1 MVYVLPT
8 QQFLRIALI
17 NQIMIG
23 GKWEALVLFCDI
35 KGEIGL
41 GCQTLD
47 TIWYIVIIGISL
59 ENTVWC
65 IGIIG
70 ISSWM
75 GNLISSESFQVF
87 NDDLIY
93 HAMMLKSIHFMITYL
108 FMFFLQIKS
117 L

>member
-47 TIWYIVIIGISL
+47 TIWYIVIIGIS
-59 ENTVWC
+59 
-65 IGIIG
+65 
-70 ISSWM
+70 SWM

-87 NDDLIY
+87 NDVLIY

>member
-8 QQFLRIALI
+8 QQFLCIALI

-47 TIWYIVIIGISL
+47 TIWYIVIIGIS
-59 ENTVWC
+59 
-65 IGIIG
+65 
-70 ISSWM
+70 SWM

-87 NDDLIY
+87 NDVLIY

>member
-47 TIWYIVIIGISL
+47 TIWYIVIIGIS
-59 ENTVWC
+59 
-65 IGIIG
+65 
-70 ISSWM
+70 SWM